1 MMKNYKIFFTGYIS
15 LLAEN
20 EVEAREWA
28 KNDIELLHPKYNANI
43 SNLRSIVQEELNK
56 VLEEE

>member
-15 LLAEN
+15 LLAKN